1 MKKQY
6 FLLTLAWLLF
16 AVSGCKDD
24 YRSVVLFEGA
34 EPVYQVGTCDNLV
47 SSLAFFLSETEG
59 ETVLGIDGGD
69 GAYTLTN
76 EHESVA
82 SVTFAGDSNGYRRI
96 SIQPLASGD
105 SKGLLLSGVTN
116 LTKGQSIG
124 VAISGVANVS
134 DSHNGLQLSTINFVK
149 NNLYGS
155 QIGVVNYAKKG
166 KGIQIGVVNVC
177 GADDDVLPIGLFNV
191 VKNGYYAFE
200 VSTNELF
207 ITSLSYKMGK
217 EKFHTIFR
225 AGIGEHNDKSVLSTG
240 LGFGSII
247 PIKDN
252 HKLNMELIC
261 DALHYNRKWGDNKMN
276 LLNQFNL
283 NYQYQVTKHLGIKV
297 GPSFKTFVTN
307 QKENGEFASVIK
319 MPHTLFEHSG
329 SKYKVFAQQL
339 CNTSEN
345 RTGEIRRLIQSNKA
359 S

>member
-1 MKKQY
+1 MKTIKGLSIL
-6 FLLTLAWLLF
+6 FLAVLASLNTS
-16 AVSGCKDD
+16 AQEKKTVQVSFI
-24 YRSVVLFEGA
+24 Y
-34 EPVYQVGTCDNLV
+34 PVGTAGANSVDYKNNF
-47 SSLAFFLSETEG
+47 SFN
-59 ETVLGIDGGD
+59 IIGGLN
-69 GAYTLTN
+69 GGVN
-76 EHESVA
+76 GFEFGSVA
-82 SVTFAGDSNGYRRI
+82 NINEGDVNGCQISGVCNVTSGNNKGSII
-96 SIQPLASGD
+96 SGVCNMASGD
-105 SKGLLLSGVTN
+105 SKGLLVSGVAN
-116 LTKGQSIG
+116 LTKGKSTG
-124 VAISGVANVS
+124 VEISGVANVS
-134 DSHNGLQLSTINFVK
+134 DSHKGLQLSTINLVK

-177 GADDDVLPIGLFNV
+177 DADDDVLPIGLFNI

-225 AGIGEHNDKSVLSTG
+225 VGIGEHNDKSVFSTG

-247 PIKDN
+247 PIKDK

-261 DALHYNRKWGDNKMN
+261 DALHYNWKWGDNKMN

-329 SKYKVFAQQL
+329 SKYKVAGWIGFNAGMVFSL
-339 CNTSEN
+339 
-345 RTGEIRRLIQSNKA
+345 
-359 S
+359 